1 MNQSLK
7 KFLSLALLFSASAIF
22 ADCCDTSCETTCCET
37 SAECPVTAC
46 YPNRSQ
52 GFYKVR
58 QVAGMVGHTQDI
70 QNDMDG
76 WWGMF
81 SITPGYHQTFRS
93 KQIAECLFGGDLTC
107 QSGCEGSV
115 VQVQGRNVANRAEN
129 AWLADYFYLPSDFNS
144 TLSFSPKIKNFI
156 LDLDFYL
163 GLDEWWKGAYL
174 RLHGPIVSS
183 RWSLGFCE
191 NVINSGTTADPQGY
205 FTTSTLA
212 RSALLA
218 DFSSF
223 AAGNVPTDPVTGA
236 NHVTFDPLKYSRITG
251 CSSKETGFAELRM
264 ELGWNFWT
272 DEDYHLG
279 VALYAAA
286 PTGNMCKPCN
296 LFDAVVGNGK
306 HWELGGV
313 VTGHYVFWRSED
325 AEKHFGGYLD
335 ATVAHQ
341 FKRSGLRTFDLI
353 NGANSRYMLAA
364 KFGPNTNNLSSSTAG
379 ANPATKQFAFEY
391 APVANISTVN
401 VSVSSNVVADVVAWF
416 NFTSGGFSWDLGYNF
431 YGRSCEDIDCST
443 DCNPCSTPDDIINS
457 PNTWALK
464 GDARMFGFASAATNG
479 LTLGQ
484 AIPLSATES
493 KATIHGGTEA
503 AVGVPLT
510 CDAHN
515 NALVD
520 AAVPAFASTTA
531 GTGTAL
537 NVCAT
542 SATAIDTSIQPIF
555 LATKDINFAGTRS
568 ISNSVWTNLSY
579 NFEGGDRWKPF
590 LGVGALAEFGQN
602 DSCCNDDCGD
612 CNDDCGDDCVSC
624 CPSYWGVWV
633 KGGVSFD

>member
-7 KFLSLALLFSASAIF
+7 KFLSIALLISASVINA
-22 ADCCDTSCETTCCET
+22 ACCDTDCSTSCDTAG
-37 SAECPVTAC
+37 SCPTTAC

-70 QNDMDG
+70 QNDMDS

-93 KQIAECLFGGDLTC
+93 KQIAECLFDGDLTC
-107 QSGCEGSV
+107 QSGCEGTTI
-115 VQVQGRNVANRAEN
+115 QVQGRNVANRTAT
-129 AWLADYFYLPSDFNS
+129 AWLADYFYLPSDFDS
-144 TLSFSPKIKNFI
+144 TLRFSPKIKNFI

-174 RLHGPIVSS
+174 RLHGPIVST

-191 NVINSGTTADPQGY
+191 NVINSGTADDPAGY
-205 FTTSTLA
+205 FTTGTLA

-218 DFSSF
+218 DFSAY
-223 AAGNVPTDPVTGA
+223 AAGGAPTDPAAAPNT
-236 NHVTFDPLKYSRITG
+236 VTFDPLKYARIAG

-286 PTGNMCKPCN
+286 PTGNMCKPCF

-325 AEKHFGGYLD
+325 AEKHFGGYVD
-335 ATVAHQ
+335 ATIAHQ
-341 FKRSGLRTFDLI
+341 FKRSGLRTFDLT
-353 NGANSRYMLAA
+353 GRPNSKYALAA
-364 KFGPNTNNLSSSTAG
+364 KFGPNNNNLSNAAG
-379 ANPATKQFAFEY
+379 AIVASKQFAYEY

-401 VSVSSNVVADVVAWF
+401 VSVSSSVVADVVAWF

-443 DCNPCSTPDDIINS
+443 DCDPCAVNDDIINS

-464 GDARMFGFASAATNG
+464 GDARMFGYAAVTAGG
-479 LTLGQ
+479 LTAGQ
-484 AIPLSATES
+484 AVALSATQN
-493 KATIHGGTEA
+493 KATIHAGTEA

-510 CDAHN
+510 PSSHV
-515 NALVD
+515 NANADNATL
-520 AAVPAFASTTA
+520 AFAGTTNQA
-531 GTGTAL
+531 LFVTA
-537 NVCAT
+537 A
-542 SATAIDTSIQPIF
+542 SATQINTSIQPVF
-555 LATKDINFAGTRS
+555 LGRGDINFAGTRS

-602 DSCCNDDCGD
+602 SDCCGND
-612 CNDDCGDDCVSC
+612 CNDDCGNDCMTC
-624 CPSYWGVWV
+624 TPSYWGVWV